1 MPRTKQTARKSTG
14 GKGPRRGLEGNQ
26 IVFLKPNSD
35 TVEMRSNAAKTI
47 SDERHQ
53 AAVERREQ
61 AAKKRTWGHQEAPEG
76 GAAKNHQKTTRNSGD
91 EGGASANQAARLT
104 APTTGDVKKN
114 KRRKFVPLGKGYDEG
129 DTDESSDEAAEKKR
143 QRAAR
148 KKRQRAAQKRQ
159 KAARKKRQ
167 RAAQKPDDAGGASV
181 EQAVLSE
188 SESDQDKAFIP
199 AATDVEVYNAYGL
212 PVGPR
217 SEVWEMNKRRWY
229 KVWAAN
235 YQKRA

>member
-53 AAVERREQ
+53 AAVKRREQ

-143 QRAAR
+143 Q
-148 KKRQRAAQKRQ
+148 

-217 SEVWEMNKRRWY
+217 PELWEMNKRRWD

-235 YQKRA
+235 YPKRA